1 MIDRIKHAVFET
13 PFLRR
18 PREYANPLIRLAVW
32 IYRLIFYTVVELFEH
47 KTMIRSAAL
56 TYYTLTSIV
65 PVVALVFAVMKGV
78 GFVDHLLE
86 DLYGLFPQ
94 NRDIVDYI
102 VVFAE
107 KTLSRTRGG
116 LVAAVGFVVL
126 FWSVIRIFSSIESA
140 FNNIWEVERTR
151 SVARQWLTYVGIVI
165 IAPVLWGGA
174 EGLGIYL
181 YGLVAPDGSTVLDV
195 LAKVGA
201 VILIWLLFTI
211 LYKYI
216 PYTHVHWR
224 SALTGGIAA
233 GTAFLLFQ
241 WGYIYLQSW
250 MTSYNAIYGSFAAL
264 PLFLLWLQISWQIL
278 LVGGE
283 LAYAH
288 QHIEIFDAERREM
301 LLIPQDFRKDKNG
314 YNEAD
319 DRQPGQQ
326 PEDGKQ

>member
-1 MIDRIKHAVFET
+1 MIERLRQAVLET
-13 PFLRR
+13 PFLRL

-32 IYRLIFYTVVELFEH
+32 VYRLIFYTVVELFEH
-47 KTMIRSAAL
+47 QTMIRSAAL

-65 PVVALVFAVMKGV
+65 PVVALVFAVMKAFGL
-78 GFVDHLLE
+78 VDNLLE

-94 NRDIVDYI
+94 NPDIVDHL

-116 LVAAVGFVVL
+116 LVAAVSFAVL
-126 FWSVIRIFSSIESA
+126 FWAVIRIFSSIESA
-140 FNNIWEVERTR
+140 FNNIWEVEHKR
-151 SVARQWLTYVGIVI
+151 SVARQWLTYLIIVI
-165 IAPVLWGGA
+165 IAPVLWGSA

-201 VILIWLLFTI
+201 VMLIWLLFTV

-216 PYTHVHWR
+216 PYTHVLWR

-241 WGYIYLQSW
+241 WLFIFVQRW

-264 PLFLLWLQISWQIL
+264 PLFLMWLQISWQIL

-288 QHIEIFDAERREM
+288 QHIEIFDAERRAL
-301 LLIPQDFRKDKNG
+301 LLIPQDFRKENFHDKAG
-314 YNEAD
+314 HS
-319 DRQPGQQ
+319 
-326 PEDGKQ
+326 